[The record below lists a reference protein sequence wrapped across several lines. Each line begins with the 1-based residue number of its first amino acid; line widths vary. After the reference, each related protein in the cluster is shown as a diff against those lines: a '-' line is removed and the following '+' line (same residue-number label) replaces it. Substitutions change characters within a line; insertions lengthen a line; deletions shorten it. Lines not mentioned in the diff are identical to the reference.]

1 MPGNTQEL
9 RLADTQEP
17 VLPKR
22 ESEIMPVG
30 TELLT
35 DEEIVVDDPTTDE
48 AVIAETLAPCWAADS
63 KLIFTRSRR
72 PMSISP
78 RTSNSSTGT
87 IIANSSAAAP
97 FSDLLLN
104 LRPSDRIFIAR
115 LSVSRCET
123 SALLEAA

>member
-1 MPGNTQEL
+1 MFE
-9 RLADTQEP
+9 
-17 VLPKR
+17 
-22 ESEIMPVG
+22 
-30 TELLT
+30 
-35 DEEIVVDDPTTDE
+35 
-48 AVIAETLAPCWAADS
+48 VIAETLAPCWAADS
-63 KLIFTRSRR
+63 KLMLTRSRR

-97 FSDLLLN
+97 FSDFVSN

-115 LSVSRCET
+115 LSVSQGET